1 MLTKGLS
8 IHEEKYE
15 LLVDKLERLLLS
27 KGISNL
33 NISAVGGPCLAAG
46 LANRVH
52 SSVVI
57 ANKEIETA
65 KKIADMLNTTYYH
78 TSYSNDLNGVEVS
91 AAIKNIFSMA
101 VGAAKGLCSR
111 NISDEV
117 REKNYLNTASALIK
131 QSIYE
136 MEVFVKHLNGKKE
149 TVNGLAGLGDL
160 YVSSGGG
167 RNAKRGSYIG
177 EGLIFSKAKKE
188 KMQKVTVEGADLAKE
203 ISIKVNQDFN
213 KKELPLMLAMI
224 NAIVDD
230 KKLELDWELFR

>member
-1 MLTKGLS
+1 M
-8 IHEEKYE
+8 
-15 LLVDKLERLLLS
+15 
-27 KGISNL
+27 
-33 NISAVGGPCLAAG
+33 
-46 LANRVH
+46 
-52 SSVVI
+52 
-57 ANKEIETA
+57 
-65 KKIADMLNTTYYH
+65 
-78 TSYSNDLNGVEVS
+78 
-91 AAIKNIFSMA
+91 
-101 VGAAKGLCSR
+101 
-111 NISDEV
+111 
-117 REKNYLNTASALIK
+117 
-131 QSIYE
+131 
-136 MEVFVKHLNGKKE
+136 
-149 TVNGLAGLGDL
+149 GDL